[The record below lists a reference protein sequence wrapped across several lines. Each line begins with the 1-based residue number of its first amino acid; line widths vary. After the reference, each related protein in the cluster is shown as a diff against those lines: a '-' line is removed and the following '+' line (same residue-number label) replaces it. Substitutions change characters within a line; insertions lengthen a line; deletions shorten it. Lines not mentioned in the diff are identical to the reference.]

1 MKKTI
6 LLSLM
11 ASSLL
16 AEDDGVFMS
25 VGYQIGEAAQMVK
38 NTGEIQKVSNA
49 YENLNNLLT
58 RYNELKQT
66 ASSTNSSTAQAVDNL
81 KESASRLKTTPN
93 TANQAVSSALSS
105 AVAMWQ
111 VIASNLA
118 NNSLPTDKYNEINTI
133 SQSLQNTLENKNT
146 ANNNITIENDYEQL
160 LTQASTIIS
169 TLQSQCPGIDG
180 GNGKPWGINASGN
193 ACNIFGSTFS
203 AINSMINSAK
213 KAAEQARRTAPEGPN
228 QQSAFNS
235 MINSAKKAAEQA
247 RRTAPEG
254 PNQQSAFTDADFT
267 KNLNQVSSVI
277 NDTIS
282 YLKGDNLA
290 TIYNT
295 LQKTPDSKGFHSLV
309 SRSSYSYSLNETKY
323 SEFQTTT
330 KEFGHNPFRSV
341 GLINSQS
348 NNGAMNGVGVQLGYK
363 QFFGKN
369 KFFGIRY
376 YAFFDYNHAYIKSNF
391 FNSASNV
398 FTYGAGSD
406 LLLNFIN
413 GGSDKNR
420 KVSFGIFG
428 GIALAGTTWLNNQSA
443 NLKITNSAYSAKIN
457 NTNFQFLFNTGL
469 RLQGIHHGVE
479 LGVKIP
485 TINTNYY
492 SFMGAKLA
500 FRRLYSV
507 YFNYVL
513 AY

>member
-11 ASSLL
+11 ASSLF
-16 AEDDGVFMS
+16 AEDDGAYMS

-66 ASSTNSSTAQAVDNL
+66 ASNTNSSTAQAINNL

-93 TANQAVSSALSS
+93 SANQAVSSALSS
-105 AVAMWQ
+105 AVGMWQ

-118 NNSLPTDKYNEINTI
+118 NNSLSTSEYNKINAI
-133 SQSLQNTLENKNT
+133 SQLLQNTLENKN
-146 ANNNITIENDYEQL
+146 NNLTIGNDYEHL
-160 LTQASTIIS
+160 LTQASTIIT

-193 ACNIFGSTFS
+193 ACAIFGNTFN
-203 AINSMINSAK
+203 AINSMIDSAK
-213 KAAEQARRTAPEGPN
+213 KAAAEARRTSPENPN
-228 QQSAFNS
+228 QQN
-235 MINSAKKAAEQA
+235 
-247 RRTAPEG
+247 
-254 PNQQSAFTDADFT
+254 AFTNADFN

-277 NDTIS
+277 NNTIS

-295 LQKTPDSKGFHSLV
+295 LQKTPNSKGFHSLV
-309 SRSSYSYSLNETKY
+309 SRSSYSYSLNETQY
-323 SEFQTTT
+323 SQFQTTT

-376 YAFFDYNHAYIKSNF
+376 YGFFDYNYAYIKSNF

-469 RLQGIHHGVE
+469 RLQGIHHGIE

-500 FRRLYSV
+500 YRRLYSV

>member
-16 AEDDGVFMS
+16 AENDGVFMS
-25 VGYQIGEAAQMVK
+25 VGYQIGEAVQQVK

-66 ASSTNSSTAQAVDNL
+66 ASNTDSSTAQAIDNL
-81 KESASRLKTTPN
+81 KESANRLKTAPN
-93 TANQAVSSALSS
+93 TANQAVSQALSS
-105 AVAMWQ
+105 AVGMWQ
-111 VIASNLA
+111 VVASNLA
-118 NNSLPTDKYNEINTI
+118 NGTLPTDKYNEINAI
-133 SQSLQNTLENKNT
+133 SQLLQNTLENKNT
-146 ANNNITIENDYEQL
+146 ANNNTTIENDYEHL
-160 LTQASTIIS
+160 LGQARIIIS

-193 ACNIFGSTFS
+193 ACAIFGNTFS

-213 KAAEQARRTAPEGPN
+213 NAAAEARRTNDPSQG
-228 QQSAFNS
+228 
-235 MINSAKKAAEQA
+235 
-247 RRTAPEG
+247 T
-254 PNQQSAFTDADFT
+254 NQQSAFTDANFT

-282 YLKGDNLA
+282 YLKGENLA

-295 LQKTPDSKGFHSLV
+295 LQKTPGSKGFQGLV
-309 SRSSYSYSLNETKY
+309 SRSSYSYSLNETQY
-323 SEFQTTT
+323 SQFQTTT

-376 YAFFDYNHAYIKSNF
+376 YAFFDYNYAYIKSNF

-420 KVSFGIFG
+420 KISFGIFG
-428 GIALAGTTWLNNQSA
+428 GIALAGTTWLNSQFV
-443 NLKITNSAYSAKIN
+443 NLKTTTSIYNAKIN

>member
-11 ASSLL
+11 ASSLF

-25 VGYQIGEAAQMVK
+25 VGYQIGEAVQQVK

-66 ASSTNSSTAQAVDNL
+66 ASNTNSSTTQAIDNL

-93 TANQAVSSALSS
+93 SANQAVSSALSS
-105 AVAMWQ
+105 AVGMWQ

-118 NNSLPTDKYNEINTI
+118 NNSLSTSEYNQINAI
-133 SQSLQNTLENKNT
+133 SQLLQNTLENKN
-146 ANNNITIENDYEQL
+146 NDLKIENDYDQL

-193 ACNIFGSTFS
+193 ACTIFGSTFN
-203 AINSMINSAK
+203 AITSMIDSAK
-213 KAAEQARRTAPEGPN
+213 KAAEQARRIAPESPN
-228 QQSAFNS
+228 Q
-235 MINSAKKAAEQA
+235 
-247 RRTAPEG
+247 
-254 PNQQSAFTDADFT
+254 PNTFTDADFN

-277 NDTIS
+277 DDTIS

-295 LQKTPDSKGFHSLV
+295 LQKTPDSKGFQSLV
-309 SRSSYSYSLNETKY
+309 SRSSYSYSLNETQY
-323 SEFQTTT
+323 SQFQTTT

-376 YAFFDYNHAYIKSNF
+376 YGFFDYNHAYIKSNF

-428 GIALAGTTWLNNQSA
+428 GIALAGTTWLNSQLV
-443 NLKITNSAYSAKIN
+443 NLKTTTSIYNAKIN

-500 FRRLYSV
+500 YRRLYSV

>member
-6 LLSLM
+6 LLPLM

-16 AEDDGVFMS
+16 AENDGVFMS
-25 VGYQIGEAAQMVK
+25 VGYQIGEAVQQVK

-66 ASSTNSSTAQAVDNL
+66 ASNTNSSTTQAINNL

-93 TANQAVSSALSS
+93 SANQAVSSALSS
-105 AVAMWQ
+105 AVGMWQ
-111 VIASNLA
+111 VVASNLA
-118 NNSLPTDKYNEINTI
+118 SGTLSTSEYDKINAI
-133 SQSLQNTLENKNT
+133 SQVLQNTLENKN
-146 ANNNITIENDYEQL
+146 NELKIENDYDQL
-160 LTQASTIIS
+160 LTQASAIIN

-193 ACNIFGSTFS
+193 ACNIFGNTFS
-203 AINSMINSAK
+203 AITSMIDSAK
-213 KAAEQARRTAPEGPN
+213 KAAEQFRRTDPSQPQN
-228 QQSAFNS
+228 QQSAFN
-235 MINSAKKAAEQA
+235 N
-247 RRTAPEG
+247 
-254 PNQQSAFTDADFT
+254 ADFN

-290 TIYNT
+290 TIYNA
-295 LQKTPDSKGFHSLV
+295 LQKTPDSKGFQSLV
-309 SRSSYSYSLNETKY
+309 SRSSYSYSINETQY

-500 FRRLYSV
+500 YRRLYSV

>member
-6 LLSLM
+6 LLPLM

-16 AEDDGVFMS
+16 AENDGVFMS
-25 VGYQIGEAAQMVK
+25 VGYQIGEAVQQVK

-66 ASSTNSSTAQAVDNL
+66 ASNTDSSTAQAINNL

-93 TANQAVSSALSS
+93 SANQAVSSALSS

-133 SQSLQNTLENKNT
+133 SQSLQNTLEKKNDL
-146 ANNNITIENDYEQL
+146 TIGNDYDQL

-193 ACNIFGSTFS
+193 ACTIFGSTFS
-203 AINSMINSAK
+203 AINSMIDSAK
-213 KAAEQARRTAPEGPN
+213 KAAAESRRTSPESPN
-228 QQSAFNS
+228 QPNAFN
-235 MINSAKKAAEQA
+235 N
-247 RRTAPEG
+247 
-254 PNQQSAFTDADFT
+254 ADFN

-295 LQKTPDSKGFHSLV
+295 LQKTPNSKGFQSLV
-309 SRSSYSYSLNETKY
+309 SRSSYSYSLNETQY
-323 SEFQTTT
+323 SQFQTTT

-341 GLINSQS
+341 GLINSQI

-376 YAFFDYNHAYIKSNF
+376 YGFFDYNYAYIKSNF

-500 FRRLYSV
+500 YRRLYSV
-507 YFNYVL
+507 YLNYVL

>member
-11 ASSLL
+11 VSSLF
-16 AEDDGVFMS
+16 AEDDGAFMS
-25 VGYQIGEAAQMVK
+25 VGYQIGEAVQMVK

-66 ASSTNSSTAQAVDNL
+66 ASNTDSSTTQAISNL

-105 AVAMWQ
+105 AVGMWQ

-118 NNSLPTDKYNEINTI
+118 SGTLSTSEYDKINAI
-133 SQSLQNTLENKNT
+133 SQLLQNTLENKSNDLK
-146 ANNNITIENDYEQL
+146 IENDYDQL
-160 LTQASTIIS
+160 LTQASTIIN

-193 ACNIFGSTFS
+193 ACAIFGNTFN
-203 AINSMINSAK
+203 AINSMIDSAK
-213 KAAEQARRTAPEGPN
+213 KAAKEARRIDPKAPD
-228 QQSAFNS
+228 
-235 MINSAKKAAEQA
+235 
-247 RRTAPEG
+247 
-254 PNQQSAFTDADFT
+254 QQSAFTNADFN

-282 YLKGDNLA
+282 YLKGDNLE

-295 LQKTPDSKGFHSLV
+295 IQKTPNSKGFQSLV
-309 SRSSYSYSLNETKY
+309 SRSSYSYSLNETQY
-323 SEFQTTT
+323 SQFQTTT

-376 YAFFDYNHAYIKSNF
+376 YGFFDYNYAYIKSNF

-443 NLKITNSAYSAKIN
+443 NLKTTTSAYSAKIN

-469 RLQGIHHGVE
+469 RLQGIHHGIE

-500 FRRLYSV
+500 YRRLYSL
-507 YFNYVL
+507 YLNYVL

>member
-1 MKKTI
+1 
-6 LLSLM
+6 
-11 ASSLL
+11 
-16 AEDDGVFMS
+16 MS

-66 ASSTNSSTAQAVDNL
+66 ASNTNSSTAQAIDNL
-81 KESASRLKTTPN
+81 KESANRLKTTPN

-118 NNSLPTDKYNEINTI
+118 NNSLPTSEYEKLKAT
-133 SQSLQNTLENKNT
+133 SQLLQNTLENKSA
-146 ANNNITIENDYEQL
+146 ANNNTTIENDYDQL
-160 LTQASTIIS
+160 LTQAKTIIS

-193 ACNIFGSTFS
+193 ACNIFGNTFN
-203 AINSMINSAK
+203 AINSMIDSAK
-213 KAAEQARRTAPEGPN
+213 KAAEQFRRTDPSQGQGTN
-228 QQSAFNS
+228 QNHQNASPVIDDN
-235 MINSAKKAAEQA
+235 
-247 RRTAPEG
+247 
-254 PNQQSAFTDADFT
+254 FT

-282 YLKGDNLA
+282 YLKGENLA

-295 LQKTPDSKGFHSLV
+295 LQKTPGSKGFQSLV

-330 KEFGHNPFRSV
+330 KEFGNNPFRSV

-413 GGSDKNR
+413 GGSNQNR
-420 KVSFGIFG
+420 KISFGIFG
-428 GIALAGTTWLNNQSA
+428 GIALAGTTWLNSQSA
-443 NLKITNSAYSAKIN
+443 NLKITNSTYSAKIN

>member
-11 ASSLL
+11 VSSLL

-38 NTGEIQKVSNA
+38 NTGEIQKISNA

-66 ASSTNSSTAQAVDNL
+66 ASNTDSSTAQAINNL
-81 KESASRLKTTPN
+81 KESANRLKTIPN

-111 VIASNLA
+111 VIAPNLA
-118 NNSLPTDKYNEINTI
+118 NNSLPTSEYNKINAI
-133 SQSLQNTLENKNT
+133 SQLLQNTLENKNT
-146 ANNNITIENDYEQL
+146 ANNNTTIDNDASKL
-160 LTQASTIIS
+160 LDDAKTIIS

-193 ACNIFGSTFS
+193 ACNIFGNTFN

-213 KAAEQARRTAPEGPN
+213 NAAAQSRRTDPENPN
-228 QQSAFNS
+228 Q
-235 MINSAKKAAEQA
+235 
-247 RRTAPEG
+247 P
-254 PNQQSAFTDADFT
+254 SAFTNADFN
-267 KNLNQVSSVI
+267 KNLNEVSSVI

-295 LQKTPDSKGFHSLV
+295 LQKTPGSKGFQSLV
-309 SRSSYSYSLNETKY
+309 SRSSYSYSLNETQY

-330 KEFGHNPFRSV
+330 KEFGNNPFRSV

-406 LLLNFIN
+406 LLLNLIN
-413 GGSDKNR
+413 GGSNQNR
-420 KVSFGIFG
+420 KISFGIFG
-428 GIALAGTTWLNNQSA
+428 GIALAGTTWLNSQFV
-443 NLKITNSAYSAKIN
+443 NLKTTTSIYNAKIN

>member
-16 AEDDGVFMS
+16 AENDGVFMS
-25 VGYQIGEAAQMVK
+25 VGYQIGEAVQQVK

-66 ASSTNSSTAQAVDNL
+66 ASNTDSSTAQAINNL

-93 TANQAVSSALSS
+93 SANQAVSSALSS

-111 VIASNLA
+111 VVASNLA
-118 NNSLPTDKYNEINTI
+118 SGTLPTDKYNQINAI
-133 SQSLQNTLENKNT
+133 SQLLQNTLENKN
-146 ANNNITIENDYEQL
+146 NELTIGNDYEHL
-160 LTQASTIIS
+160 LTQASTIIN

-193 ACNIFGSTFS
+193 ACTIFGNTFN
-203 AINSMINSAK
+203 AINSMIDSAK
-213 KAAEQARRTAPEGPN
+213 KAAEQARRTSPENPN
-228 QQSAFNS
+228 QQS
-235 MINSAKKAAEQA
+235 
-247 RRTAPEG
+247 T
-254 PNQQSAFTDADFT
+254 FTNPDFT

-309 SRSSYSYSLNETKY
+309 SRSSYSYSLNETQY
-323 SEFQTTT
+323 SQFQTTT

-420 KVSFGIFG
+420 KISFGIFG
-428 GIALAGTTWLNNQSA
+428 GIALAGTTWLNSQSA

-500 FRRLYSV
+500 YRRLYSV

>member
-11 ASSLL
+11 VSSLL

-66 ASSTNSSTAQAVDNL
+66 ASNTNSSTAQAINNL

-105 AVAMWQ
+105 VVAMWQ

-118 NNSLPTDKYNEINTI
+118 NNSLPTSEYNKINAI
-133 SQSLQNTLENKNT
+133 SQLLQNTLENKNT
-146 ANNNITIENDYEQL
+146 ANNNTTIENDYDQL
-160 LTQASTIIS
+160 LGQASTIIS
-169 TLQSQCPGIDG
+169 TLQSQCPKIDG
-180 GNGKPWGINASGN
+180 GDGKPWGINASGN
-193 ACNIFGSTFS
+193 ACNIFGNTFS
-203 AINSMINSAK
+203 AINSMIDSAK
-213 KAAEQARRTAPEGPN
+213 KAAAESRRTNDPSQG
-228 QQSAFNS
+228 
-235 MINSAKKAAEQA
+235 
-247 RRTAPEG
+247 T
-254 PNQQSAFTDADFT
+254 NQQSAFTDANFT

-282 YLKGDNLA
+282 YLKGENLE

-295 LQKTPDSKGFHSLV
+295 LQKTPGSKGFQSLV
-309 SRSSYSYSLNETKY
+309 SRSSYSYSLNETQY

-330 KEFGHNPFRSV
+330 KEFGNNPFRSV

-413 GGSDKNR
+413 GGSNQNR

-428 GIALAGTTWLNNQSA
+428 GIALAGTTWLNSQSV
-443 NLKITNSAYSAKIN
+443 NLKTTTSIYNAKIN

>member
-16 AEDDGVFMS
+16 AENDGVFMS
-25 VGYQIGEAAQMVK
+25 VGYQIGEAVQQVK

-66 ASSTNSSTAQAVDNL
+66 ASNTDSSTAQAINNL
-81 KESASRLKTTPN
+81 KESANRLKTTPN

-118 NNSLPTDKYNEINTI
+118 NNSLPTSEYNKINAI
-133 SQSLQNTLENKNT
+133 SQLLQNTLENKNT
-146 ANNNITIENDYEQL
+146 ANNNTTIDNDYDHL
-160 LTQASTIIS
+160 LTQASTIIN

-193 ACNIFGSTFS
+193 ACNIFGNTFN
-203 AINSMINSAK
+203 AITSMIDSAK
-213 KAAEQARRTAPEGPN
+213 KAAEEFRRTDPSQNTN
-228 QQSAFNS
+228 QQSAFN
-235 MINSAKKAAEQA
+235 N
-247 RRTAPEG
+247 
-254 PNQQSAFTDADFT
+254 ADFT

-282 YLKGDNLA
+282 YLKGENLA

-295 LQKTPDSKGFHSLV
+295 LQKTPGSKGFQGLV
-309 SRSSYSYSLNETKY
+309 SRSSYSYSLNETQY

-330 KEFGHNPFRSV
+330 KEFGNNPFRSV

-428 GIALAGTTWLNNQSA
+428 GIALAGTTWLNSQFV
-443 NLKITNSAYSAKIN
+443 NLKTTTSIYNAKIN

>member
-11 ASSLL
+11 VSSLL
-16 AEDDGVFMS
+16 AENDGVFMS
-25 VGYQIGEAAQMVK
+25 VGYQIGEAVQQVK

-66 ASSTNSSTAQAVDNL
+66 ASNTDSSTAQAIDNL
-81 KESASRLKTTPN
+81 KESANRLKTTPN
-93 TANQAVSSALSS
+93 SANQAVSSALSS
-105 AVAMWQ
+105 AVGMWQ

-118 NNSLPTDKYNEINTI
+118 SGTLPTDKYNEINAI
-133 SQSLQNTLENKNT
+133 SQVLQNTLENKN
-146 ANNNITIENDYEQL
+146 NDLKIENDYEHL

-203 AINSMINSAK
+203 AITSMIDSAK
-213 KAAEQARRTAPEGPN
+213 KAAEQARRTSPENQNQPN
-228 QQSAFNS
+228 
-235 MINSAKKAAEQA
+235 
-247 RRTAPEG
+247 
-254 PNQQSAFTDADFT
+254 AFTNADFN
-267 KNLNQVSSVI
+267 KNLNEVSSVI

-282 YLKGDNLA
+282 YLKGDNLE

-295 LQKTPDSKGFHSLV
+295 LQKTPGSKGFQSLV
-309 SRSSYSYSLNETKY
+309 SRSSYSYSLNETQY
-323 SEFQTTT
+323 SQFQTTT
-330 KEFGHNPFRSV
+330 KEFGNNPFRSV

-428 GIALAGTTWLNNQSA
+428 GIALAGTTWLNSQICEFKN
-443 NLKITNSAYSAKIN
+443 
-457 NTNFQFLFNTGL
+457 
-469 RLQGIHHGVE
+469 HH
-479 LGVKIP
+479 
-485 TINTNYY
+485 
-492 SFMGAKLA
+492 
-500 FRRLYSV
+500 
-507 YFNYVL
+507 
-513 AY
+513 

>member
-66 ASSTNSSTAQAVDNL
+66 ASNTDSSTAQAINNL

-93 TANQAVSSALSS
+93 TAKEAVSSALSS

-118 NNSLPTDKYNEINTI
+118 NNSLPTSEYEKLKAT
-133 SQSLQNTLENKNT
+133 SQLLQNTLENKN
-146 ANNNITIENDYEQL
+146 NELTIINDYDQL
-160 LTQASTIIS
+160 LTQASTIIN

-193 ACNIFGSTFS
+193 ACNIFGNTFN
-203 AINSMINSAK
+203 AITSMIDSAK
-213 KAAEQARRTAPEGPN
+213 KAAEQFRRTDPSQGTN
-228 QQSAFNS
+228 QNHQNASPVIDDN
-235 MINSAKKAAEQA
+235 
-247 RRTAPEG
+247 
-254 PNQQSAFTDADFT
+254 FT

-282 YLKGDNLA
+282 YLKGENLA

-295 LQKTPDSKGFHSLV
+295 LQKTPGSKGFQSLV
-309 SRSSYSYSLNETKY
+309 SRSSYSYSLNETQY
-323 SEFQTTT
+323 SQFQTTT
-330 KEFGHNPFRSV
+330 KEFGNNPFRSV
-341 GLINSQS
+341 GLINSQI

-420 KVSFGIFG
+420 KISFGIFG
-428 GIALAGTTWLNNQSA
+428 GIALAGTTWLNSQSA

>member
-11 ASSLL
+11 VSSLL
-16 AEDDGVFMS
+16 AENDGVFMS
-25 VGYQIGEAAQMVK
+25 VGYQIGEAVQQVK

-66 ASSTNSSTAQAVDNL
+66 ASNTDSSTAQAIDNL

-93 TANQAVSSALSS
+93 NANQAVSQALSS

-118 NNSLPTDKYNEINTI
+118 NNSLPTSEYNQINAI
-133 SQSLQNTLENKNT
+133 SQLLQNTLNKN
-146 ANNNITIENDYEQL
+146 NDLTIGNDYEHL
-160 LTQASTIIS
+160 LTQASTIIN

-193 ACNIFGSTFS
+193 ACTIFGNTFN
-203 AINSMINSAK
+203 AITSMIDSAK
-213 KAAEQARRTAPEGPN
+213 KAAAEARRTAPEGPN
-228 QQSAFNS
+228 QPNAFN
-235 MINSAKKAAEQA
+235 N
-247 RRTAPEG
+247 
-254 PNQQSAFTDADFT
+254 ADFN

-309 SRSSYSYSLNETKY
+309 SRSSYSYSLNETQY

-420 KVSFGIFG
+420 KISFGIFG

>member
-11 ASSLL
+11 ASSLF
-16 AEDDGVFMS
+16 AEDDGAYMS

-66 ASSTNSSTAQAVDNL
+66 ASNTDSSTAQAIDNL
-81 KESASRLKTTPN
+81 KETASRLKTTPN

-105 AVAMWQ
+105 AVGMWQ

-118 NNSLPTDKYNEINTI
+118 SGTLPTDKYNQINAI
-133 SQSLQNTLENKNT
+133 SQLLQNTLENKN
-146 ANNNITIENDYEQL
+146 NNLTIGNDYEHL
-160 LTQASTIIS
+160 LTQARTIIS
-169 TLQSQCPGIDG
+169 TLQSQCPSIDG

-193 ACNIFGSTFS
+193 ACAIFGNTFS
-203 AINSMINSAK
+203 AINSMIDSAK
-213 KAAEQARRTAPEGPN
+213 KAAAEARRISPENLN
-228 QQSAFNS
+228 QQNTFN
-235 MINSAKKAAEQA
+235 N
-247 RRTAPEG
+247 
-254 PNQQSAFTDADFT
+254 ADFN

-282 YLKGDNLA
+282 YLKGDNLE

-295 LQKTPDSKGFHSLV
+295 LQKTPNSKGFQSLV
-309 SRSSYSYSLNETKY
+309 SRSSYSYSLNETQY
-323 SEFQTTT
+323 SQFQTTT

-376 YAFFDYNHAYIKSNF
+376 YGFFDYNYAYIKSNF

-500 FRRLYSV
+500 YRRLYSL
-507 YFNYVL
+507 YLNYVL

>member
-11 ASSLL
+11 VSSLL

-25 VGYQIGEAAQMVK
+25 VGYQIGEAVQQVK

-66 ASSTNSSTAQAVDNL
+66 ASKTDSSTAQAIDNL
-81 KESASRLKTTPN
+81 KESANRLKTTPN
-93 TANQAVSSALSS
+93 SANQAVSSALSS

-118 NNSLPTDKYNEINTI
+118 NGTLPANEYEKLKAT
-133 SQSLQNTLENKNT
+133 SQLLQNTLENKNT
-146 ANNNITIENDYEQL
+146 ANNNLTIGNDYEHL
-160 LTQASTIIS
+160 LGQAKTIIS

-193 ACNIFGSTFS
+193 ACNIFGNTFN
-203 AINSMINSAK
+203 AINSMIDSAK
-213 KAAEQARRTAPEGPN
+213 KAAEKFRRTDPSQPN
-228 QQSAFNS
+228 QNHQNASPIIDDN
-235 MINSAKKAAEQA
+235 
-247 RRTAPEG
+247 
-254 PNQQSAFTDADFT
+254 FT
-267 KNLNQVSSVI
+267 KNLNEVSSVI

-295 LQKTPDSKGFHSLV
+295 LQKTPDSKGFQSLV
-309 SRSSYSYSLNETKY
+309 SRSSYSYSLNETQY

-330 KEFGHNPFRSV
+330 KEFGLNPFRSV
-341 GLINSQS
+341 GLINSQN

-420 KVSFGIFG
+420 KISFGIFG
-428 GIALAGTTWLNNQSA
+428 GIALAGTTWLNSQSA

>member
-11 ASSLL
+11 ASSLF
-16 AEDDGVFMS
+16 AEDDGAFMS

-66 ASSTNSSTAQAVDNL
+66 VSNTDSSTTQAIDNL

-105 AVAMWQ
+105 AVGMWQ

-118 NNSLPTDKYNEINTI
+118 SGTLSTSEYDKINAI
-133 SQSLQNTLENKNT
+133 SQLLQNTLENKNT
-146 ANNNITIENDYEQL
+146 ANNNTTIDNDASKL
-160 LTQASTIIS
+160 LDDAKTIIS
-169 TLQSQCPGIDG
+169 ILQSQCPGIDG

-193 ACNIFGSTFS
+193 ACNIFGSTFN
-203 AINSMINSAK
+203 AINSMIDSAK
-213 KAAEQARRTAPEGPN
+213 KAAEQFRRTDPSQPQN
-228 QQSAFNS
+228 QQSTSPVIDSN
-235 MINSAKKAAEQA
+235 
-247 RRTAPEG
+247 
-254 PNQQSAFTDADFT
+254 FTN
-267 KNLNQVSSVI
+267 NLNQVSSVI
-277 NDTIS
+277 EKTIS
-282 YLKGDNLA
+282 YLKGDNLE
-290 TIYNT
+290 TIYNAI
-295 LQKTPDSKGFHSLV
+295 QKTPNSKGFQSLV
-309 SRSSYSYSLNETKY
+309 SRSSYSYSLNETQY
-323 SEFQTTT
+323 SQFQTTT

-376 YAFFDYNHAYIKSNF
+376 YGFFDYNYAYIKSNF

-469 RLQGIHHGVE
+469 RLQGIHHGIE

-500 FRRLYSV
+500 YRRLYSL
-507 YFNYVL
+507 YLNYVL

>member
-11 ASSLL
+11 ASSLF
-16 AEDDGVFMS
+16 AEDDGAYMS

-66 ASSTNSSTAQAVDNL
+66 ASNTNSSTAQAIDNL

-93 TANQAVSSALSS
+93 SANQAVSSALSS

-133 SQSLQNTLENKNT
+133 SQSLQNTLENKNKEL
-146 ANNNITIENDYEQL
+146 TIENDYGHL
-160 LTQASTIIS
+160 LGQASTIIN

-193 ACNIFGSTFS
+193 ACAIFGSTFS
-203 AINSMINSAK
+203 AITSMIDSAK
-213 KAAEQARRTAPEGPN
+213 EAAADARRTDPESPN
-228 QQSAFNS
+228 QQSTFN
-235 MINSAKKAAEQA
+235 N
-247 RRTAPEG
+247 
-254 PNQQSAFTDADFT
+254 ADFN

-282 YLKGDNLA
+282 YLKGDNLE

-295 LQKTPDSKGFHSLV
+295 LQKTPNSKGFHSLV
-309 SRSSYSYSLNETKY
+309 SRSSYSYSLNETQY
-323 SEFQTTT
+323 SQFQTTT

-376 YAFFDYNHAYIKSNF
+376 YGFFDYNYAYIKSNF

-469 RLQGIHHGVE
+469 RLQGIHHGIE

-500 FRRLYSV
+500 YRRLYSL
-507 YFNYVL
+507 YLNYVL

>member
-6 LLSLM
+6 LLPLM

-16 AEDDGVFMS
+16 AENDGVFMS
-25 VGYQIGEAAQMVK
+25 VGYQIGEAVQQVK

-66 ASSTNSSTAQAVDNL
+66 ATNTNSSTAQAIDNL

-93 TANQAVSSALSS
+93 SANQAVSSALSS
-105 AVAMWQ
+105 AVGMWQ

-118 NNSLPTDKYNEINTI
+118 SGTLPTSEYNQINAI
-133 SQSLQNTLENKNT
+133 SQLLQNTLENKN
-146 ANNNITIENDYEQL
+146 NELTIGNDYDQL
-160 LTQASTIIS
+160 LTQASTIIN
-169 TLQSQCPGIDG
+169 TLQTQCPGIDG

-193 ACNIFGSTFS
+193 ACAIFGNTFN
-203 AINSMINSAK
+203 AINSMISSAK
-213 KAAEQARRTAPEGPN
+213 KAAADARRTAPESPS
-228 QQSAFNS
+228 QPSAFN
-235 MINSAKKAAEQA
+235 N
-247 RRTAPEG
+247 
-254 PNQQSAFTDADFT
+254 ADFN

-295 LQKTPDSKGFHSLV
+295 LQKTPDSKGFQSLV
-309 SRSSYSYSLNETKY
+309 SRSSYSYSLNETQY
-323 SEFQTTT
+323 SQFQTTT

-341 GLINSQS
+341 GLINSQI

-420 KVSFGIFG
+420 KISFGIFG
-428 GIALAGTTWLNNQSA
+428 GIALAGTTWLNSQLV
-443 NLKITNSAYSAKIN
+443 NLKTTTSAYSAKIN

-500 FRRLYSV
+500 YRRLYSV

>member
-11 ASSLL
+11 VSSLL
-16 AEDDGVFMS
+16 AENDGVFMS

-66 ASSTNSSTAQAVDNL
+66 ASNTNSSTTQAIDNL

-93 TANQAVSSALSS
+93 SANQAVSSALSS
-105 AVAMWQ
+105 AVGMWQ

-118 NNSLPTDKYNEINTI
+118 NNSLPTDKYNEINAI
-133 SQSLQNTLENKNT
+133 SQLLQNTLNKN
-146 ANNNITIENDYEQL
+146 NELTIGNDYEHL

-193 ACNIFGSTFS
+193 ACNIFGSTFN
-203 AINSMINSAK
+203 AINSMIDSAK
-213 KAAEQARRTAPEGPN
+213 KAAAEARRTDPDN
-228 QQSAFNS
+228 QNTPTA
-235 MINSAKKAAEQA
+235 IN
-247 RRTAPEG
+247 P
-254 PNQQSAFTDADFT
+254 DFT

-295 LQKTPDSKGFHSLV
+295 LQKTPDSKGFQSLV
-309 SRSSYSYSLNETKY
+309 SRSSYSYSLNETQY

-428 GIALAGTTWLNNQSA
+428 GIALAGTTWLNSQLV
-443 NLKITNSAYSAKIN
+443 NLKTTTSIYSAKIN

-500 FRRLYSV
+500 YRRLYSV

>member
-66 ASSTNSSTAQAVDNL
+66 ASSTDSSTAQAIDNL
-81 KESASRLKTTPN
+81 EKSASRLKTTPN
-93 TANQAVSSALSS
+93 SANQAVSSALSS
-105 AVAMWQ
+105 AVGMWQ

-118 NNSLPTDKYNEINTI
+118 KNSLSSSEYDKINAI
-133 SQSLQNTLENKNT
+133 SQVLQNTLENKN
-146 ANNNITIENDYEQL
+146 NNLTIGNDYEYL
-160 LTQASTIIS
+160 LTQASTIIN
-169 TLQSQCPGIDG
+169 TLQNQCPGIDG

-193 ACNIFGSTFS
+193 ACAIFGNTFN

-213 KAAEQARRTAPEGPN
+213 EAAKQSRRTSPEGPN
-228 QQSAFNS
+228 QPSAFAN
-235 MINSAKKAAEQA
+235 
-247 RRTAPEG
+247 
-254 PNQQSAFTDADFT
+254 ADFN

-290 TIYNT
+290 TIYNAI
-295 LQKTPDSKGFHSLV
+295 QKTPGSKGLQSLV
-309 SRSSYSYSLNETKY
+309 SRSSYSYSLNQTQY
-323 SEFQTTT
+323 SQFQTTT

-428 GIALAGTTWLNNQSA
+428 GIALAGTTWLNNQFV
-443 NLKITNSAYSAKIN
+443 NLKTTTSIYNAKIN

-500 FRRLYSV
+500 YRRLYSV

>member
-11 ASSLL
+11 VSSLL

-66 ASSTNSSTAQAVDNL
+66 ASNTDSSTAQAINNL
-81 KESASRLKTTPN
+81 KESASRLKTAPN

-118 NNSLPTDKYNEINTI
+118 NNSLPTSEYDKINAI
-133 SQSLQNTLENKNT
+133 SQLLQNTLENKNT
-146 ANNNITIENDYEQL
+146 ANNNTTIDNDYDQL

-193 ACNIFGSTFS
+193 ACNIFGNTFS
-203 AINSMINSAK
+203 AITSMIDSAK
-213 KAAEQARRTAPEGPN
+213 KAAAQSRRTDPN
-228 QQSAFNS
+228 Q
-235 MINSAKKAAEQA
+235 
-247 RRTAPEG
+247 
-254 PNQQSAFTDADFT
+254 PNTFTDADFN

-282 YLKGDNLA
+282 YLKGENLA

-295 LQKTPDSKGFHSLV
+295 LQKTPGSKGFQSLV
-309 SRSSYSYSLNETKY
+309 SRSSYSYSLNETQY

-330 KEFGHNPFRSV
+330 KEFGNNPFRSV

-420 KVSFGIFG
+420 KISFGIFG
-428 GIALAGTTWLNNQSA
+428 GIALAGTTWLNSQFV
-443 NLKITNSAYSAKIN
+443 NLKTTTSIYNAKIN

>member
-6 LLSLM
+6 LLPLM

-16 AEDDGVFMS
+16 AENDGVFMS

-66 ASSTNSSTAQAVDNL
+66 ASNTDSSTAQAIENL

-105 AVAMWQ
+105 TVGMWQ

-118 NNSLPTDKYNEINTI
+118 NNSLSTSEYNKINAI
-133 SQSLQNTLENKNT
+133 SQLLQNTLENKN
-146 ANNNITIENDYEQL
+146 NNLTIGNDYEHL
-160 LTQASTIIS
+160 LGQAKTIIS

-180 GNGKPWGINASGN
+180 GNGKPWGINANGN
-193 ACNIFGSTFS
+193 ACNIFGNTFS
-203 AINSMINSAK
+203 AINSMIDSAK
-213 KAAEQARRTAPEGPN
+213 KAAAEARRTDPSQPSQNHQNASPIIDDN
-228 QQSAFNS
+228 
-235 MINSAKKAAEQA
+235 
-247 RRTAPEG
+247 
-254 PNQQSAFTDADFT
+254 FTQ
-267 KNLNQVSSVI
+267 NLNQVSSVI

-282 YLKGDNLA
+282 YLKGDNLE

-309 SRSSYSYSLNETKY
+309 SRSSYSYSLNETQY
-323 SEFQTTT
+323 SQFQTTT

-420 KVSFGIFG
+420 KISFGIFG
-428 GIALAGTTWLNNQSA
+428 GIALAGTTWLNSQLV

-469 RLQGIHHGVE
+469 RLQGIHHGIE

-500 FRRLYSV
+500 YRRLYSV

>member
-66 ASSTNSSTAQAVDNL
+66 ASNTGSSTAQAINNL
-81 KESASRLKTTPN
+81 KESANRLKTTPN
-93 TANQAVSSALSS
+93 SANQAVSSALSS

-133 SQSLQNTLENKNT
+133 SQSLQNTLENKN
-146 ANNNITIENDYEQL
+146 NNLTIENDYEHL
-160 LTQASTIIS
+160 LTQASTIIN

-193 ACNIFGSTFS
+193 ACNIFGDTFS
-203 AINSMINSAK
+203 TINSMIDSAK
-213 KAAEQARRTAPEGPN
+213 KAAAQFRRTDPSQGTNQPN
-228 QQSAFNS
+228 TFA
-235 MINSAKKAAEQA
+235 
-247 RRTAPEG
+247 
-254 PNQQSAFTDADFT
+254 DADFN

-282 YLKGDNLA
+282 YLKGENLA

-295 LQKTPDSKGFHSLV
+295 LQKTPGSKGFQSLV
-309 SRSSYSYSLNETKY
+309 SRSSYSYSLNETQY

-330 KEFGHNPFRSV
+330 KEFGNNPFRSV

-420 KVSFGIFG
+420 KISFGIFG
-428 GIALAGTTWLNNQSA
+428 GIALAGTTWLNSQFV
-443 NLKITNSAYSAKIN
+443 NLKTTTSIYNAKIN

>member
-11 ASSLL
+11 VSSLF
-16 AEDDGVFMS
+16 AENDGVFMS
-25 VGYQIGEAAQMVK
+25 VGYQIGEAVQQVK

-66 ASSTNSSTAQAVDNL
+66 ASNTDSSTTQAINDL

-93 TANQAVSSALSS
+93 SANQAVSSALSS
-105 AVAMWQ
+105 AVGMWQ
-111 VIASNLA
+111 VVASNLA
-118 NNSLPTDKYNEINTI
+118 NNSLSTSEYNKINAI
-133 SQSLQNTLENKNT
+133 SQVLQNTLENKN
-146 ANNNITIENDYEQL
+146 NNLTIGNDYDQL

-180 GNGKPWGINASGN
+180 GNGKPWGINANGN
-193 ACNIFGSTFS
+193 ACNIFGNTFN

-213 KAAEQARRTAPEGPN
+213 KAAEQFRRTDPSQP
-228 QQSAFNS
+228 Q
-235 MINSAKKAAEQA
+235 
-247 RRTAPEG
+247 
-254 PNQQSAFTDADFT
+254 NQQSAFTDADFN

-295 LQKTPDSKGFHSLV
+295 IQKTPDSKGFHSLV
-309 SRSSYSYSLNETKY
+309 SRSSYSYSLNETQY
-323 SEFQTTT
+323 SQFQTTT

-500 FRRLYSV
+500 YRRLYSV

>member
-6 LLSLM
+6 LLPLM

-16 AEDDGVFMS
+16 AENDGVFMS
-25 VGYQIGEAAQMVK
+25 VGYQIGEAVQMVK

-66 ASSTNSSTAQAVDNL
+66 ASNTNSSTAQAIDNL
-81 KESASRLKTTPN
+81 KESANRLKTTPN
-93 TANQAVSSALSS
+93 SANQAVSQALSS
-105 AVAMWQ
+105 AVGMWQ

-118 NNSLPTDKYNEINTI
+118 NNSLSTSEYNKINAI
-133 SQSLQNTLENKNT
+133 SQLLQNTLENKN
-146 ANNNITIENDYEQL
+146 NELTIGNDYDQL

-193 ACNIFGSTFS
+193 ACAIFGNTFN
-203 AINSMINSAK
+203 AITSMIDSAK
-213 KAAEQARRTAPEGPN
+213 KAAADARRTSPESQN
-228 QQSAFNS
+228 QPSAFN
-235 MINSAKKAAEQA
+235 N
-247 RRTAPEG
+247 
-254 PNQQSAFTDADFT
+254 ADFN

-309 SRSSYSYSLNETKY
+309 SRSSYSYSLNETQY

-420 KVSFGIFG
+420 KISFGIFG

>member
-6 LLSLM
+6 LLPLM

-16 AEDDGVFMS
+16 AENDGVFMS
-25 VGYQIGEAAQMVK
+25 VGYQIGEAVQMVK

-66 ASSTNSSTAQAVDNL
+66 ASNTDSSTAQAIDNL

-93 TANQAVSSALSS
+93 SANQAVSSALSS
-105 AVAMWQ
+105 AVGMWQ
-111 VIASNLA
+111 VVASNLA
-118 NNSLPTDKYNEINTI
+118 NNSLPTSEYNQINAI
-133 SQSLQNTLENKNT
+133 SQLLQNTLENKN
-146 ANNNITIENDYEQL
+146 NDLKIENDYDQL

-193 ACNIFGSTFS
+193 ACNIFGNTFN

-213 KAAEQARRTAPEGPN
+213 KAAAQARRTNPESPN
-228 QQSAFNS
+228 QQN
-235 MINSAKKAAEQA
+235 
-247 RRTAPEG
+247 
-254 PNQQSAFTDADFT
+254 AFTNADFN

-295 LQKTPDSKGFHSLV
+295 LQKTPDSKGFQSLV
-309 SRSSYSYSLNETKY
+309 SRSSYSYSINETQY
-323 SEFQTTT
+323 SQFQTTT

-500 FRRLYSV
+500 YRRLYSL
-507 YFNYVL
+507 YLNYVL

>member
-11 ASSLL
+11 VSSLL
-16 AEDDGVFMS
+16 AENDGVFMS
-25 VGYQIGEAAQMVK
+25 VGYQIGEAVQQVK

-66 ASSTNSSTAQAVDNL
+66 ASNTNSSTAQAIDNL

-105 AVAMWQ
+105 AVGMWQ

-118 NNSLPTDKYNEINTI
+118 NNSLSSSEYEKLKAT
-133 SQSLQNTLENKNT
+133 SQLLQNTLENKN
-146 ANNNITIENDYEQL
+146 NELTIGNDYAHL
-160 LTQASTIIS
+160 LTQAKTIIS

-193 ACNIFGSTFS
+193 ACNIFGNTFS
-203 AINSMINSAK
+203 AINSMIDSAK
-213 KAAEQARRTAPEGPN
+213 TAAEQSRRTDPN
-228 QQSAFNS
+228 QQSAFSN
-235 MINSAKKAAEQA
+235 
-247 RRTAPEG
+247 
-254 PNQQSAFTDADFT
+254 ADFN

-282 YLKGDNLA
+282 YLKGDNLE

-295 LQKTPDSKGFHSLV
+295 IQKTPDSKGFQSLV
-309 SRSSYSYSLNETKY
+309 SRSSYSYSLNETQY
-323 SEFQTTT
+323 SQFQTTT

-376 YAFFDYNHAYIKSNF
+376 YAFFDYNHAYIKSNL

-413 GGSDKNR
+413 GGSNQNR
-420 KVSFGIFG
+420 KVSFGLFG
-428 GIALAGTTWLNNQSA
+428 GIALAGTTWLNSQFV
-443 NLKITNSAYSAKIN
+443 NLKTTTSAYNAKIN

-500 FRRLYSV
+500 YRRLYSV

>member
-11 ASSLL
+11 ASSLF
-16 AEDDGVFMS
+16 AEDDGAYMS

-66 ASSTNSSTAQAVDNL
+66 ASNTNSSTTQAIDNL

-105 AVAMWQ
+105 AVGMWQ

-118 NNSLPTDKYNEINTI
+118 NNSLSTSEYEKLKAT
-133 SQSLQNTLENKNT
+133 SQLLQNTLENKN
-146 ANNNITIENDYEQL
+146 NNLTIENDYDQL

-193 ACNIFGSTFS
+193 ACNIFGNTFN
-203 AINSMINSAK
+203 AITSMINSAK
-213 KAAEQARRTAPEGPN
+213 EAAAQSRKTNPEHLNQPN
-228 QQSAFNS
+228 
-235 MINSAKKAAEQA
+235 
-247 RRTAPEG
+247 T
-254 PNQQSAFTDADFT
+254 FTNADFT

-282 YLKGDNLA
+282 YLKGDNLE

-295 LQKTPDSKGFHSLV
+295 LQKTPNSKGFHSLV
-309 SRSSYSYSLNETKY
+309 SRSSYSYSLNETQY

-376 YAFFDYNHAYIKSNF
+376 YGFFDYNYAYIKSNF

-398 FTYGAGSD
+398 FTYGVGSD

-500 FRRLYSV
+500 YRRLYSL
-507 YFNYVL
+507 YLNYVL

>member
-6 LLSLM
+6 LLPLM

-16 AEDDGVFMS
+16 AENDGVFMS
-25 VGYQIGEAAQMVK
+25 VGYQIGEAVQQVK

-66 ASSTNSSTAQAVDNL
+66 ASNTNSSTTQAIDNL

-105 AVAMWQ
+105 AVGMWQ

-118 NNSLPTDKYNEINTI
+118 SGTLPTSEYDKINAT
-133 SQSLQNTLENKNT
+133 SQLLQNTLENKS
-146 ANNNITIENDYEQL
+146 NNLTIENDYEQL
-160 LTQASTIIS
+160 LTQAKTIIS
-169 TLQSQCPGIDG
+169 TLQSQCPSVDG

-193 ACNIFGSTFS
+193 ACNIFGNTFN
-203 AINSMINSAK
+203 AINSMIDSAK
-213 KAAEQARRTAPEGPN
+213 KAAAQFRRTDPSQGAN
-228 QQSAFNS
+228 QP
-235 MINSAKKAAEQA
+235 
-247 RRTAPEG
+247 R
-254 PNQQSAFTDADFT
+254 AFTDADFN

-290 TIYNT
+290 TIYNAI
-295 LQKTPDSKGFHSLV
+295 QKTPGSKGLQSLV
-309 SRSSYSYSLNETKY
+309 SRSSYSYSLNETQY
-323 SEFQTTT
+323 SQFQTTT

-341 GLINSQS
+341 GLINSQI
-348 NNGAMNGVGVQLGYK
+348 NNGAMNGMGVQLGYK

-428 GIALAGTTWLNNQSA
+428 GIALAGTTWLNSQFM
-443 NLKITNSAYSAKIN
+443 NLKTTTSIYNAKIN

-500 FRRLYSV
+500 YRRLYSV

>member
-11 ASSLL
+11 VSSLL
-16 AEDDGVFMS
+16 AENDGVFMS
-25 VGYQIGEAAQMVK
+25 VGYQIGEAVQQVK

-66 ASSTNSSTAQAVDNL
+66 ASSTNSSTAQAINNL

-93 TANQAVSSALSS
+93 TANQAVSSVLSS
-105 AVAMWQ
+105 AVGMWQ

-118 NNSLPTDKYNEINTI
+118 SGTLPTDKYNQINAI
-133 SQSLQNTLENKNT
+133 SQLLQNTLEKN
-146 ANNNITIENDYEQL
+146 NDLTIGNDYEYL
-160 LTQASTIIS
+160 LTQASDIIN

-193 ACNIFGSTFS
+193 ACAIFGNTFN
-203 AINSMINSAK
+203 AINSMIDSAK
-213 KAAEQARRTAPEGPN
+213 KAAAQSRRTDPSQGTN
-228 QQSAFNS
+228 Q
-235 MINSAKKAAEQA
+235 
-247 RRTAPEG
+247 P
-254 PNQQSAFTDADFT
+254 SAFTNADFN

-290 TIYNT
+290 TIYNAI
-295 LQKTPDSKGFHSLV
+295 QKTPGSKGLHSLV
-309 SRSSYSYSLNETKY
+309 SRSSYSYSLNETQY
-323 SEFQTTT
+323 SQFQTTT

-341 GLINSQS
+341 GLINSQI

-376 YAFFDYNHAYIKSNF
+376 YAFFDYNHAYIKSDF

-398 FTYGAGSD
+398 FTYGTGSD
-406 LLLNFIN
+406 FLLNFIN

-428 GIALAGTTWLNNQSA
+428 GIALAGTTWLNSQFV
-443 NLKITNSAYSAKIN
+443 NLKTTTSIYNAKIN

-500 FRRLYSV
+500 YRRLYSV

>member
-6 LLSLM
+6 LLPLM

-16 AEDDGVFMS
+16 AENDGVFMS
-25 VGYQIGEAAQMVK
+25 VGYQIGEAVQQVK

-66 ASSTNSSTAQAVDNL
+66 ASNTNSSTAQAINNL

-93 TANQAVSSALSS
+93 STNQAVSSALSS

-118 NNSLPTDKYNEINTI
+118 SGTLPTDKYNQINAI
-133 SQSLQNTLENKNT
+133 SQLLQNTLEKN
-146 ANNNITIENDYEQL
+146 NDLTIANDYDQL

-193 ACNIFGSTFS
+193 ACNIFGSTFN
-203 AINSMINSAK
+203 AITSMIDSAK
-213 KAAEQARRTAPEGPN
+213 KAAADARRTSPESPN
-228 QQSAFNS
+228 Q
-235 MINSAKKAAEQA
+235 
-247 RRTAPEG
+247 
-254 PNQQSAFTDADFT
+254 PNTFTNADFN

-295 LQKTPDSKGFHSLV
+295 LQKTPGSKGLNLV
-309 SRSSYSYSLNETKY
+309 SRSSYSYSINETQY

-341 GLINSQS
+341 GLINSQN

>member
-16 AEDDGVFMS
+16 AENDGVFMS
-25 VGYQIGEAAQMVK
+25 VGYQIGEAVQQVK

-66 ASSTNSSTAQAVDNL
+66 ASNTDSSTAQAIDNL

-118 NNSLPTDKYNEINTI
+118 NGTLPTDKYNQINAT
-133 SQSLQNTLENKNT
+133 SQLLQNTLENKN
-146 ANNNITIENDYEQL
+146 NDLTIANDYEQL

-180 GNGKPWGINASGN
+180 GNGKPWGINANGN
-193 ACNIFGSTFS
+193 ACNIFGNTFN
-203 AINSMINSAK
+203 AITSMIDSAK
-213 KAAEQARRTAPEGPN
+213 KAAAQSRRTGPSQPN
-228 QQSAFNS
+228 Q
-235 MINSAKKAAEQA
+235 
-247 RRTAPEG
+247 
-254 PNQQSAFTDADFT
+254 PNAFTNADFN

-282 YLKGDNLA
+282 YLKGENLA

-295 LQKTPDSKGFHSLV
+295 LQKTPGSKGFQSLV
-309 SRSSYSYSLNETKY
+309 SRSSYSYSLNETQY

-420 KVSFGIFG
+420 KISFGIFG
-428 GIALAGTTWLNNQSA
+428 GIALAGTTWLNSQSA
-443 NLKITNSAYSAKIN
+443 NLKITNSAYNAKIN

>member
-16 AEDDGVFMS
+16 AENDGVFMS
-25 VGYQIGEAAQMVK
+25 VGYQIGEAVQQVK

-66 ASSTNSSTAQAVDNL
+66 ASNTDSSTTQAINNL

-93 TANQAVSSALSS
+93 SAKEAVSSALSS
-105 AVAMWQ
+105 AVGMWQ

-118 NNSLPTDKYNEINTI
+118 NGTLPTDKYNEINAI
-133 SQSLQNTLENKNT
+133 SQLLQNTLENKN
-146 ANNNITIENDYEQL
+146 NDLKIENDYDQL
-160 LTQASTIIS
+160 LTQASTIIN

-193 ACNIFGSTFS
+193 ACAIFGNTFN
-203 AINSMINSAK
+203 AITNMINSAK
-213 KAAEQARRTAPEGPN
+213 KAAAEARRTSPDN
-228 QQSAFNS
+228 QNTPTA
-235 MINSAKKAAEQA
+235 IN
-247 RRTAPEG
+247 P
-254 PNQQSAFTDADFT
+254 DFT

-309 SRSSYSYSLNETKY
+309 SRSSYSYSLNETQY
-323 SEFQTTT
+323 SQFQTTT

-428 GIALAGTTWLNNQSA
+428 GIALAGTTWLNSQFM
-443 NLKITNSAYSAKIN
+443 NLKTTTSIYNAKIN

-500 FRRLYSV
+500 YRRLYSV

>member
-11 ASSLL
+11 ASSLF
-16 AEDDGVFMS
+16 AEDDGAYMS

-66 ASSTNSSTAQAVDNL
+66 ASNTDSSTAQAIDNL

-105 AVAMWQ
+105 AVGMWQ

-118 NNSLPTDKYNEINTI
+118 NNSLSTSEYDKINAI
-133 SQSLQNTLENKNT
+133 SQLLQNTLNKN
-146 ANNNITIENDYEQL
+146 NDLTIGNDYEHL
-160 LTQASTIIS
+160 LTQASTIIN

-193 ACNIFGSTFS
+193 ACNIFGNTFS
-203 AINSMINSAK
+203 AITSMIDSAK
-213 KAAEQARRTAPEGPN
+213 KAAADARRTAPENPN
-228 QQSAFNS
+228 Q
-235 MINSAKKAAEQA
+235 
-247 RRTAPEG
+247 
-254 PNQQSAFTDADFT
+254 PNAFTNADFN

-295 LQKTPDSKGFHSLV
+295 LQKTPDSKGFQSLV
-309 SRSSYSYSLNETKY
+309 SRSSYSYSINETQY

-500 FRRLYSV
+500 YRRLYSV

>member
-66 ASSTNSSTAQAVDNL
+66 ASSTDSSTAQAIDNL

-93 TANQAVSSALSS
+93 SANQAVSSALSS
-105 AVAMWQ
+105 AVGMWQ

-118 NNSLPTDKYNEINTI
+118 NGTLSASEYNKINAI
-133 SQSLQNTLENKNT
+133 SQLLQNTLENKNT
-146 ANNNITIENDYEQL
+146 ANNNTTIDNDASKL
-160 LTQASTIIS
+160 LDDAKTIIN

-193 ACNIFGSTFS
+193 ACNIFGNTFN
-203 AINSMINSAK
+203 AITSMIDSAK
-213 KAAEQARRTAPEGPN
+213 KAAAQSRRTDPSQPN
-228 QQSAFNS
+228 Q
-235 MINSAKKAAEQA
+235 
-247 RRTAPEG
+247 
-254 PNQQSAFTDADFT
+254 PNTFTDTDFN

-282 YLKGDNLA
+282 YLKGENLE

-295 LQKTPDSKGFHSLV
+295 LQKTPGSKGFQSLV
-309 SRSSYSYSLNETKY
+309 SRSSYSYSLNQTQY

-376 YAFFDYNHAYIKSNF
+376 YTFFDYNHAYIKSNF

-406 LLLNFIN
+406 LLLNLIN

-420 KVSFGIFG
+420 KISFGIFG
-428 GIALAGTTWLNNQSA
+428 GIALAGTTWLNSQFV
-443 NLKITNSAYSAKIN
+443 NLKTTTSIYNAKIN

-485 TINTNYY
+485 TINTDYY

>member
-11 ASSLL
+11 ESSLL

-66 ASSTNSSTAQAVDNL
+66 ASNTNSSTAQAIDNL
-81 KESASRLKTTPN
+81 KESANRLKTAPN

-105 AVAMWQ
+105 AVGMWQ

-118 NNSLPTDKYNEINTI
+118 NNSLPTSEYNKINTI
-133 SQSLQNTLENKNT
+133 SQSLQNTLENKN
-146 ANNNITIENDYEQL
+146 NNLTIGNDYEQL
-160 LTQASTIIS
+160 LTQASTIIN
-169 TLQSQCPGIDG
+169 TLQNQCPGIDG

-193 ACNIFGSTFS
+193 ACNIFGNTFS
-203 AINSMINSAK
+203 AITSMINSAK
-213 KAAEQARRTAPEGPN
+213 EAAAQSRRTDPENPN
-228 QQSAFNS
+228 KQNTFTNTDFN
-235 MINSAKKAAEQA
+235 
-247 RRTAPEG
+247 
-254 PNQQSAFTDADFT
+254 

-282 YLKGDNLA
+282 YLKGENLA

-295 LQKTPDSKGFHSLV
+295 LQKTPGSKGFQSLV

-330 KEFGHNPFRSV
+330 KEFGNNPFRSV

-413 GGSDKNR
+413 GGSNKNR
-420 KVSFGIFG
+420 KISFGIFG
-428 GIALAGTTWLNNQSA
+428 GIALAGTTWLNSQFV
-443 NLKITNSAYSAKIN
+443 NLKTTTSIYNAKIN

>member
-1 MKKTI
+1 MKKRFYF
-6 LLSLM
+6 LFMVSP
-11 ASSLL
+11 LL
-16 AEDDGVFMS
+16 AENDGVFMS
-25 VGYQIGEAAQMVK
+25 VGYQIGEAVQQVK

-66 ASSTNSSTAQAVDNL
+66 ASNTDSSTAQAINNL
-81 KESASRLKTTPN
+81 KESASRLKTAPN
-93 TANQAVSSALSS
+93 TAKEAVSSALSS

-118 NNSLPTDKYNEINTI
+118 NNSLPTSEYEKLKAT
-133 SQSLQNTLENKNT
+133 SQLLQNTLENKNT
-146 ANNNITIENDYEQL
+146 ANNNTTIDNDASKL
-160 LTQASTIIS
+160 LDDAKTIIN

-193 ACNIFGSTFS
+193 ACNIFGNTFN
-203 AINSMINSAK
+203 AITSMIDSAK
-213 KAAEQARRTAPEGPN
+213 KAAEQFRRADPENPS
-228 QQSAFNS
+228 QSN
-235 MINSAKKAAEQA
+235 
-247 RRTAPEG
+247 T
-254 PNQQSAFTDADFT
+254 FTDADFN

-282 YLKGDNLA
+282 YLKGENLA

-295 LQKTPDSKGFHSLV
+295 LQKTPSSKGFQSLV

-420 KVSFGIFG
+420 KISFGIFG
-428 GIALAGTTWLNNQSA
+428 GIALAGTTWLNSQFV
-443 NLKITNSAYSAKIN
+443 NLKTTTSIYSAKIN